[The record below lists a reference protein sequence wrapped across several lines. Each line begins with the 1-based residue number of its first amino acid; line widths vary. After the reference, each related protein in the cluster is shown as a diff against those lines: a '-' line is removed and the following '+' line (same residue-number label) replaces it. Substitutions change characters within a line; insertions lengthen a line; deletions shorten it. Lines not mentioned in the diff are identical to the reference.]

1 MTFSQMTWRRHTRS
15 LQVRVT
21 AVEDSLVVVSPR
33 QVAELGLFQN
43 FRKVLSGLDV
53 LEVDVEPV
61 GARFAQAVGE
71 DRSIL
76 EVQKSFVKFN
86 RLKSFKTFYGRN
98 CCLIVKM

>member
-1 MTFSQMTWRRHTRS
+1 MRVINVHTRS
-15 LQVRVT
+15 LQVGVT

-61 GARFAQAVGE
+61 GARFAEAVGE

-98 CCLIVKM
+98 CCCLIVKMWKE

>member
-1 MTFSQMTWRRHTRS
+1 MRAYLADIIRVINVYTRS
-15 LQVRVT
+15 LQVGVT

-33 QVAELGLFQN
+33 KVAELGLFQN

-61 GARFAQAVGE
+61 GARFAEAVGE

-76 EVQKSFVKFN
+76 VYDNDYQYI
-86 RLKSFKTFYGRN
+86 L
-98 CCLIVKM
+98 L